1 MRGIPCVVYER
12 DLGLEGVRRGYGL
25 TLGPT
30 CWAALADLGLEPTV
44 PLTPTLARTRT
55 RTLARTRSRSRTL
68 TLTLTLTLT
77 RTLTLTLTL

>member
-44 PLTPTLARTRT
+44 PLTPTLTLALARTRT
-55 RTLARTRSRSRTL
+55 LTLSLTRTLARTL
-68 TLTLTLTLT
+68 TLTLTLTL
-77 RTLTLTLTL
+77 

>member
-44 PLTPTLARTRT
+44 PLTLNLARTRT
-55 RTLARTRSRSRTL
+55 RTLSLTLALTRTL
-68 TLTLTLTLT
+68 TLTLTLTL
-77 RTLTLTLTL
+77 

>member
-12 DLGLEGVRRGYGL
+12 DLGLEGLRRGYGL

-44 PLTPTLARTRT
+44 PLTLTLART
-55 RTLARTRSRSRTL
+55 LAR
-68 TLTLTLTLT
+68 TLT
-77 RTLTLTLTL
+77 RTLTLTRTRTPTPTLTRTLTL

>member
-1 MRGIPCVVYER
+1 VRGIPCVVYER

-44 PLTPTLARTRT
+44 PLTLTLTLALARTRT
-55 RTLARTRSRSRTL
+55 LTLSLTRTLARTL
-68 TLTLTLTLT
+68 TLTLTLTL
-77 RTLTLTLTL
+77 